1 MGTLKNYII
10 ILINASSKP
19 WCFIPPAFFA
29 RSDRLQPRF
38 RDKDLEERREEFMRT
53 LIKNPSKVLIIL
65 ERSKGEKSIPE
76 MDKVL
81 DTFKIRVQEKFF
93 LRSAPI
99 G

>member
-1 MGTLKNYII
+1 MVFYST
-10 ILINASSKP
+10 S
-19 WCFIPPAFFA
+19 FFA

-53 LIKNPSKVLIIL
+53 LIKNPTKVLIIL